1 MVHRYTIKR
10 MELQDSQL
18 HSLQFQNLVLSEFK
32 IKNST
37 CRFSNFND
45 SQIFLGNFSGCDLSN
60 STFRGTNLNGAYFT
74 YCDLSNCDFT
84 NASMLGTTFYDC
96 KLNNI
101 KYSTVHEPYFS
112 RSIHSSSPH
121 PLTLDYLRTEFGLTP
136 P

>member
-18 HSLQFQNLVLSEFK
+18 HSLQFQNLVLNEFK

-45 SQIFLGNFSGCDLSN
+45 SQIFLGNFAGCDLSN
-60 STFRGTNLNGAYFT
+60 STFRGSILNGVYFT

-84 NASMLGTTFYDC
+84 NASMLGTSFYQC
-96 KLNNI
+96 VLNGI
-101 KYSTVHEPYFS
+101 KYSAVHELNFS
-112 RSIHSSSPH
+112 RMTHSFTPN